1 MYKFDWSYK
10 NWIKEKQKHQFH
22 WAEPQKHFFGQ
33 PGNLWWQNS
42 ESDLLCHWV
51 LSALKSESSDHAGF
65 QIIQPTQSV
74 EFNEANRVVHAAQ
87 KQGTLTMKRN
97 SFFEKLNDDLQS
109 YWLQ

>member
-33 PGNLWWQNS
+33 HRNLWWQ
-42 ESDLLCHWV
+42 
-51 LSALKSESSDHAGF
+51 SSDHAGF
-65 QIIQPTQSV
+65 PIIQHTQSA

-87 KQGTLTMKRN
+87 KEGTLTMKKN
-97 SFFEKLNDDLQS
+97 SFIEKLIDDLQS